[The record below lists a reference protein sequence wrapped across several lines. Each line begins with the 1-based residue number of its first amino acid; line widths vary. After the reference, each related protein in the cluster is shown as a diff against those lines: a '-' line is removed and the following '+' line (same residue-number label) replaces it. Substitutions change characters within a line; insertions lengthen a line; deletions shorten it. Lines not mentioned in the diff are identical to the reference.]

1 MVYADLFP
9 EGAVKGHVQLLCFKP
24 DHVDEQAEPSKGQ
37 CGSCL
42 MIWLIVA
49 FLKII

>member
-1 MVYADLFP
+1 MIFADLFAD
-9 EGAVKGHVQLLCFKP
+9 GAVKGHVQLLCFKP
-24 DHVDEQAEPSKGQ
+24 DYVDEQAGPIKGQ

-42 MIWLIVA
+42 MVWLIVA